1 MVSAITPGPNLFRDI
16 KRISGYGKR
25 KHFPLINGCED
36 SADSA
41 ESLAKHFE
49 SIHNNAFNIQSVD
62 QEVVDNY
69 IMNLK
74 AEENVNTFHFTD
86 NFPSNKNTN
95 LTNEVYSV
103 FTDNKTV
110 KEFIMA
116 RRNIK
121 SMGLNKIAN
130 IVLKKLPPE
139 YINFLVIIINNA
151 YNNCYF
157 PSLWKMALITP
168 IPKSLLDSSDISHF
182 RPISLLCNESKIYEL
197 FLKEKIQDF
206 CFSYGIGNLLQF
218 GFSPGKSTGHAMT
231 YFSEYVQKGY
241 KKKEPCLV
249 VSIDLRKAFDSVWI
263 DGLIFKMGCMNFPR
277 HLCKLLLDYLSNRKF
292 KVIFNNTP
300 SEEHPISTGVPQ
312 GSILGPP
319 LFNIFISDF
328 PLDWEN
334 EAKSIFFADDILIFK
349 SSKNVRQLITNMNSF
364 LDTLKNYFK
373 RWKLTINISKCEAI
387 LLRNYESFISKPQK
401 IFKQND
407 SIRLLI
413 ENERIEV
420 RDQIKYLGVVFH
432 KKGSI
437 IPQVD
442 HMIRKGRG
450 AFSLLKGIFL
460 KKKLSSKVKLT
471 CYKQL
476 IKPIFTYGFAGWCS
490 ISSNQMKRLR
500 SLERKVL
507 YKCLPIEEAYFK
519 DNINNCYKLIPKK
532 QLYNKFHKLDRLDCS
547 IFNAFVRFVEKLQF
561 SDVVELANINNL
573 DYLNEQYENIAQ
585 KYLYKS
591 FAPSFLYKLFKD
603 GKTHNLEGVLTF
615 FNRKFNSNNLD
626 EYVYDL
632 ANPD

>member
-1 MVSAITPGPNLFRDI
+1 M
-16 KRISGYGKR
+16 
-25 KHFPLINGCED
+25 
-36 SADSA
+36 
-41 ESLAKHFE
+41 
-49 SIHNNAFNIQSVD
+49 
-62 QEVVDNY
+62 
-69 IMNLK
+69 
-74 AEENVNTFHFTD
+74 
-86 NFPSNKNTN
+86 
-95 LTNEVYSV
+95 
-103 FTDNKTV
+103 
-110 KEFIMA
+110 
-116 RRNIK
+116 
-121 SMGLNKIAN
+121 
-130 IVLKKLPPE
+130 
-139 YINFLVIIINNA
+139 
-151 YNNCYF
+151 
-157 PSLWKMALITP
+157 
-168 IPKSLLDSSDISHF
+168 
-182 RPISLLCNESKIYEL
+182 
-197 FLKEKIQDF
+197 
-206 CFSYGIGNLLQF
+206 
-218 GFSPGKSTGHAMT
+218 
-231 YFSEYVQKGY
+231 
-241 KKKEPCLV
+241 
-249 VSIDLRKAFDSVWI
+249 
-263 DGLIFKMGCMNFPR
+263 
-277 HLCKLLLDYLSNRKF
+277 
-292 KVIFNNTP
+292 
-300 SEEHPISTGVPQ
+300 
-312 GSILGPP
+312 
-319 LFNIFISDF
+319 
-328 PLDWEN
+328 
-334 EAKSIFFADDILIFK
+334 
-349 SSKNVRQLITNMNSF
+349 
-364 LDTLKNYFK
+364 
-373 RWKLTINISKCEAI
+373 
-387 LLRNYESFISKPQK
+387 
-401 IFKQND
+401 
-407 SIRLLI
+407 LI

-561 SDVVELANINNL
+561 SDVVELANINNP